1 MSRQQL
7 IERKLTDVL
16 EPEFIEVINESSNHN
31 VPPGSES
38 HFKVTVVSAAFDG
51 ERLIQRHR
59 RVNQILAEEFADGLH
74 ALALHTLSPDEWF
87 ERAGH
92 VPESPLCMGGSKG

>member
-7 IERKLTDVL
+7 IERKLSDAL
-16 EPEFIEVINESSNHN
+16 APEFIEVINESGNHS

-59 RVNQILAEEFADGLH
+59 RVNQILADEFSEGLH

-87 ERAGH
+87 ARAGH